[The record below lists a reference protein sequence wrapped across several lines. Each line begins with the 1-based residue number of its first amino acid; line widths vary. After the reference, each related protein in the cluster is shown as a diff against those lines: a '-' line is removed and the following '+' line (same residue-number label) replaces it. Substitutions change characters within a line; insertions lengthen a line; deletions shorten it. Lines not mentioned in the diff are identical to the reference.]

1 MSFTFTT
8 TCSLVSIATC
18 FPAFLFRGGESEKK
32 GLANVISIHDIHG
45 SIDQSNGTDKNLT
58 SSNM

>member
-8 TCSLVSIATC
+8 TCSLVSIATR
-18 FPAFLFRGGESEKK
+18 FPAFLFGGGESEKK

-45 SIDQSNGTDKNLT
+45 SIDQSNGTDKI
-58 SSNM
+58 